1 MKRLEAYFTG
11 TVQGVGFRYTA
22 QQIVA
27 GYDLIGTVRNLVD
40 GRVELILEGT
50 ESEIEAYLKEL
61 DETHL
66 HDRIKERELKWLE
79 AKRDLKGF
87 RILR

>member
-1 MKRLEAYFTG
+1 MQMSF
-11 TVQGVGFRYTA
+11 
-22 QQIVA
+22 
-27 GYDLIGTVRNLVD
+27 
-40 GRVELILEGT
+40 
-50 ESEIEAYLKEL
+50 IEAYLKEL

>member
-22 QQIVA
+22 QQVAA
-27 GYDLIGTVRNLVD
+27 GYDVMGSVRNIVD
-40 GRVELILEGT
+40 GRVELMLEG
-50 ESEIEAYLKEL
+50 EQEEIEAYLKEL
-61 DETHL
+61 EATHL
-66 HDRIKERELKWLE
+66 HDRIKEREFKWME
-79 AKRDLKGF
+79 PKRDLKGF